1 MPKFTPKEGS
11 NWGPEMTMMDENRK
25 PVYRADG
32 KVMKTK
38 IRMAD
43 ATFADGT
50 PQQLYFPEGH
60 PQAGVFKGMSILL
73 QERGLLKESGL
84 KAQCK
89 DFKCK
94 PEKTDCCCQRVLYS

>member
-25 PVYRADG
+25 PVYCTDG

-43 ATFADGT
+43 ATFVDGT
-50 PQQLYFPEGH
+50 PQQLYFPKGH

-73 QERGLLKESGL
+73 
-84 KAQCK
+84 
-89 DFKCK
+89 
-94 PEKTDCCCQRVLYS
+94 